1 VIAELSSYTQYKLL
15 LVEDNEINREV
26 MLDILSS
33 VGLQADVAEN
43 GQVAVSM
50 VLENHY
56 DLILMDMQM
65 PVMGGVEATRAIRH
79 IVGYQRTPILALTAS
94 AFEADRQSCLNAG
107 MNDHLVK
114 PVLPD
119 ILYAALLQWLPV
131 PGCLAA
137 AEVAASTISQEIALP
152 EVPKIDLPVLAGL
165 DVNVGLA
172 YVRGRPAFYRRCLE
186 LLVRDHR
193 NDPATIRED
202 VCFGRFADARRR
214 AHSLKGASAMLGA
227 EAIRSTA
234 ARIELLLSEQDFP
247 EPSSD
252 ALEVELITLAQALA
266 DLSLALVTTAQSGH
280 QTDSLFAIKK

>member
-1 VIAELSSYTQYKLL
+1 
-15 LVEDNEINREV
+15 
-26 MLDILSS
+26 
-33 VGLQADVAEN
+33 
-43 GQVAVSM
+43 
-50 VLENHY
+50 
-56 DLILMDMQM
+56 MQM

-79 IVGYQRTPILALTAS
+79 IAGYQRTPILALTAS

-119 ILYAALLQWLPV
+119 TLYAALHQWLPV
-131 PGCLAA
+131 PACLAA
-137 AEVAASTISQEIALP
+137 ADVAASTISQEIALP
-152 EVPKIDLPVLAGL
+152 VAPKIDLPVLAGL

-172 YVRGRPAFYRRCLE
+172 YMRGRPAFYRRCLE
-186 LLVRDHR
+186 LLVRDHLS
-193 NDPATIRED
+193 DTATIRED
-202 VCFGRFADARRR
+202 LCYGRFADARRR

-234 ARIELLLSEQDFP
+234 ARIEMLLSEQGFP